1 MADRET
7 KGVMIRDVPPDERPR
22 ERLMQFGAAALSN
35 AELLA
40 ILLRTGTSS
49 LSAVH
54 LAERI
59 LAHTGGLKGLTDS
72 TIESLVELKGVGPA
86 KAIQI
91 LAGVELGR
99 RISRSLPEERFTV
112 RSPQDAA
119 DLMMDELQH
128 LAQEHFV
135 CLFLNTKNQVIGKD
149 TIFIGS
155 LNASIVHPREVFR
168 RAIQRASAAVICL
181 HNHPSGDPSPSA
193 EDRNVTK
200 RLQEAGKLLGIDV
213 LDHIIIGE
221 QSFYSMKENG
231 LM

>member
-72 TIESLVELKGVGPA
+72 TIKSLVELKGVGPA